1 MVHILLGYIWIG
13 LSQDLQKN
21 NIRRDS
27 PLEDK
32 IVTKEPF
39 PTVTFSIR
47 KRFAEVGSL
56 GMTEN
61 IMERLV
67 LTSSTATSS
76 TATDLQEKGFAEPV
90 FVRIEEFLFK
100 TFRREFTNPAPIESF
115 MAATARAGL
124 YLLSL

>member
-1 MVHILLGYIWIG
+1 M
-13 LSQDLQKN
+13 
-21 NIRRDS
+21 DS

-67 LTSSTATSS
+67 LTSS

-124 YLLSL
+124 YLL